1 MRENHFP
8 VPTVQSG
15 MSEGDLDQYC
25 RGYLQTLKNNNLVVS
40 YFLGHKILHA
50 LKGEK
55 EIKEPRY
62 EVQNNL
68 RALEIPLSHEEQ
80 LLVFTPCL
88 FLFRRYSMSC
98 KF

>member
-40 YFLGHKILHA
+40 YFLRYKILHA

-55 EIKEPRY
+55 ENFKETRY

-68 RALEIPLSHEEQ
+68 RALEISLSHEEQ
-80 LLVFTPCL
+80 LLVLTPCL
-88 FLFRRYSMSC
+88 FLFPR
-98 KF
+98 